1 MKAPRR
7 RHSPHGYLTHDQV
20 ERLADEM
27 TRERGSAGDRPSTQ
41 ANLSYRT
48 LTLFLAYTRLRWGE
62 MAALTVAD
70 VDLNRRR
77 ISVNK
82 A

>member
-1 MKAPRR
+1 
-7 RHSPHGYLTHDQV
+7 
-20 ERLADEM
+20 M